1 LAKKIYLRNRSRPKQ
16 QRSVFKRKNTAYRR
30 VLSRMK
36 EFPVI
41 PENNPEAVKLM
52 IADFRLYGSSLKS
65 FLQKVTKEKNVSLF
79 KAVKD
84 EIFVVNS
91 AIQRMNRVLTA
102 QSAKKHKIKRTKEK
116 PKRREPI
123 AA

>member
-1 LAKKIYLRNRSRPKQ
+1 
-16 QRSVFKRKNTAYRR
+16 
-30 VLSRMK
+30 MK

-102 QSAKKHKIKRTKEK
+102 QSAKKHK
-116 PKRREPI
+116 PG
-123 AA
+123 